1 MRSSRVGNALRQ
13 FRQSAGLLQ
22 QELADRAAITRQAL
36 SALES
41 GNASPSVPVALRL
54 ARVLACQVE
63 NLFWIE
69 DPRRR
74 LRVELVSDRAGQD
87 SRRLAIAK
95 IGGRWLA
102 RPLATEQTSTG
113 LIPADAL
120 LRSSRRARGHPT
132 RAPKSTRNSA
142 GLGSGRMVTV
152 EPLRAPEQLQQNVW
166 ALGCDPALGL
176 LSASIDERQAGARL
190 KWLHASSMSAL
201 LALQARQAHIAG
213 CHLLDEETNEFNLP
227 FVRRLFPSRP
237 MVVLN
242 LARWEQGLIVRAG
255 NPLRIRRVEQLA
267 GKKIRFIN
275 REVGAG
281 ARTLLDR
288 LLLKARMPG
297 KRIDG
302 YGRIAAGHWA
312 VAQTVALGAADAG
325 IGTEAAARA
334 HGLDFIPLAIERS
347 DLVLAKELCRES
359 RMQRIIATLESR
371 AFRRELAGL
380 GGYELRQS
388 GQLTEVNVG

>member
-1 MRSSRVGNALRQ
+1 
-13 FRQSAGLLQ
+13 
-22 QELADRAAITRQAL
+22 
-36 SALES
+36 
-41 GNASPSVPVALRL
+41 
-54 ARVLACQVE
+54 
-63 NLFWIE
+63 
-69 DPRRR
+69 
-74 LRVELVSDRAGQD
+74 
-87 SRRLAIAK
+87 
-95 IGGRWLA
+95 
-102 RPLATEQTSTG
+102 
-113 LIPADAL
+113 
-120 LRSSRRARGHPT
+120 
-132 RAPKSTRNSA
+132 
-142 GLGSGRMVTV
+142 MVTV

-190 KWLHASSMSAL
+190 NWLHAPSMSAL
-201 LALQARQAHIAG
+201 LALQAGQAHIAG

-267 GKKIRFIN
+267 GKKVRFIN

-302 YGRIAAGHWA
+302 YGRVAAGHWA
-312 VAQTVALGAADAG
+312 VAQAVALGAADAG

-347 DLVLAKELCRES
+347 DLVLAKELCKES
-359 RMQRIIATLESR
+359 RIQRIIGTLESR
-371 AFRRELAGL
+371 TFRRELTSL

-388 GQLTEVNVG
+388 GQLTEVNGG